1 MLALGLRTKF
11 FLYSNTLI
19 VVTMG
24 LVTVIGIAHE
34 RVVRHE
40 AIRMR
45 GVSLAGALAI
55 PITDAVMKQEQDLA
69 VKNKLIDNYI
79 AEVLKRNQ
87 DLMRYAVVTDIAGVV
102 THSNRADLV
111 GQRFRRAVM
120 PAATVGGAE
129 AETRR
134 APWGER
140 ILEVRTPLAVSTTFL
155 GTLALG
161 FSLEPVEEEVRAI
174 AQRTGLLA
182 LVLLLGNSVLTML
195 YVETLIRPLLHLHQ
209 TMKRAARGEYTA
221 RATVRR
227 GDEVGELA
235 DAFNRMM
242 DELEEGHERER
253 VRQSQLLHTEKMAA
267 VGTLAAGV
275 AHEVN
280 NPLAGIL
287 TCIEQ
292 IRSNPEDRELRQ
304 RYLDLME
311 DGIRRI
317 AHIVE
322 NLLDF
327 SRPRDIRPEPT
338 PVNHN
343 LLHVVELLDY
353 QLRKAKVEVKL
364 DLDPVDPV
372 VLADHFQMEQ
382 LFLNLM
388 LNAVQAMPGGG
399 VMTLKT
405 QVQGAVVIVEVSDTG
420 TGIPEE
426 IRDRIFEPFFT
437 TREVGKG
444 TGLGLAVSYSI
455 VTGHRGSIE
464 VDSSQG
470 VGSTFR
476 VRLPLREARKG
487 KG

>member
-1 MLALGLRTKF
+1 MLPLGLRTKF

-24 LVTVIGIAHE
+24 VVALIGISHE
-34 RVVRHE
+34 RDVRYE
-40 AIRMR
+40 AIQGR
-45 GVSLAGALAI
+45 GVSVTEALAI
-55 PITDAVMKQEQDLA
+55 PISDAWINDAGGRVSDTGRIE
-69 VKNKLIDNYI
+69 NYI
-79 AEVLKRNQ
+79 VEVLERNR
-87 DLMRYAVVTDIAGVV
+87 DLMRYVVVADAAGVV
-102 THSNRADLV
+102 THSNRRELI
-111 GQRFRRAVM
+111 GQRFRRARR
-120 PAATVGGAE
+120 ADSASRGAE
-129 AETRR
+129 VEIRTSS
-134 APWGER
+134 WGER
-140 ILEVRTPLAVSTTFL
+140 VLEVRAPLTRSTDFRGSVSV
-155 GTLALG
+155 G
-161 FSLEPVEEEVRAI
+161 FSLEPVEREVRAI
-174 AQRTGLLA
+174 AQRAALLA
-182 LVLLLGNSVLTML
+182 VMLMLGNSVLTAL
-195 YVETLIRPLLHLHQ
+195 YVETLIRPILHLHQ
-209 TMKRAARGEYTA
+209 TMKRAGHGDYAA
-221 RATVRR
+221 RAIIRR

-242 DELEEGHERER
+242 DELEEASERER

-292 IRSNPEDRELRQ
+292 IRSNPEDASQRQ

-338 PVNHN
+338 PINHN
-343 LLHVVELLDY
+343 LIHVVELLDY
-353 QLRKAKVEVKL
+353 QLRRGKVEVKL
-364 DLDPVDPV
+364 ELDPAEPI

-388 LNAVQAMPGGG
+388 LNALQAMPEGGG
-399 VMTLKT
+399 LTLRT
-405 QVQGAVVIVEVSDTG
+405 RVRGALVIVEVSDTG

-426 IRDRIFEPFFT
+426 IRDRIFEPFFS
-437 TREVGKG
+437 TREVGEG

-455 VTGHRGSIE
+455 VTAHRGGIE
-464 VDSSQG
+464 VDSTPG
-470 VGSTFR
+470 EGSTFR
-476 VRLPLREARKG
+476 VRLPLREERKG
-487 KG
+487 EE